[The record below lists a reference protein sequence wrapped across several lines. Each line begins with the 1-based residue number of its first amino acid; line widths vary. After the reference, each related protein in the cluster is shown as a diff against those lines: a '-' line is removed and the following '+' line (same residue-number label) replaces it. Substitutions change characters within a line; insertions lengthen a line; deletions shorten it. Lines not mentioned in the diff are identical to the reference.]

1 MTKPAARLDP
11 PQLAVAPEQPA
22 PEQPAQAPAPTPAT
36 GGRYRRAADGT
47 LHPIE
52 NPPPQE

>member
-11 PQLAVAPEQPA
+11 PTPAAAPEPPA
-22 PEQPAQAPAPTPAT
+22 PQSAMAPAPTPAT

-52 NPPPQE
+52 NTPPQE

>member
-11 PQLAVAPEQPA
+11 PTPAAAPEQPA
-22 PEQPAQAPAPTPAT
+22 PQPAPAPAPTPAT

-47 LHPIE
+47 LHPLE
-52 NPPPQE
+52 NTPPQE